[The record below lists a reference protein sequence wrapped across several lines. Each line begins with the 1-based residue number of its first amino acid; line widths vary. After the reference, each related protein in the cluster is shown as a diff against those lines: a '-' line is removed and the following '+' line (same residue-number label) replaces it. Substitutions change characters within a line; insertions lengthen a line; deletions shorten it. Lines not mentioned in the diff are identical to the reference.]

1 MNKQIDDFIDIFELI
16 ALFKKNIVIIAICS
30 LIGGAFMGL
39 YASLAVTPQYASSA
53 QLLVTP
59 QYASSAQLLVA
70 QDPIDAGNQNAYVSA
85 ADSIRINL
93 EMIPTYRDILFG
105 VPVLGK
111 VADSFG
117 GKYPDYYLKERLT
130 FTQTKDSQAFVVNLR
145 MDDAQ
150 EAQAVLEEI
159 TTVFS
164 DTLQDIYS
172 EGFGKVVVLSPA
184 SYNANKVSPSIIKNV
199 VTGILAGIFLSFGF
213 IISRN
218 LFDRTVK
225 NDAYLQAQNLTLLT
239 ELYDMTA
246 SEISNA
252 HYRLNK

>member
-1 MNKQIDDFIDIFELI
+1 MNKQRDDFIDIFELI

-53 QLLVTP
+53 QLLV
-59 QYASSAQLLVA
+59 A
-70 QDPIDAGNQNAYVSA
+70 QDPIDVGNQNAYVSA

>member
-70 QDPIDAGNQNAYVSA
+70 QDPIDVGNQNAYVSA

>member
-1 MNKQIDDFIDIFELI
+1 MNKQRDDFIDIFELI

-39 YASLAVTPQYASSA
+39 YASLAVA
-53 QLLVTP
+53 P

-70 QDPIDAGNQNAYVSA
+70 QDPIDVGNQNAYVSA
-85 ADSIRINL
+85 ANSIRTNL

-117 GKYPDYYLKERLT
+117 GKYPAYYLKERLT
-130 FTQTKDSQAFVVNLR
+130 FTQTEDSQAFVVNLR

>member
-1 MNKQIDDFIDIFELI
+1 MNKQRDDFIDIFELI

-39 YASLAVTPQYASSA
+39 YASLAVA
-53 QLLVTP
+53 P

-70 QDPIDAGNQNAYVSA
+70 QDPIDVGNQNAYVSA

>member
-70 QDPIDAGNQNAYVSA
+70 QDPIDVGNQNAYVSA

-218 LFDRTVK
+218 LFDQTVK

-252 HYRLNK
+252 HYKLDK

>member
-1 MNKQIDDFIDIFELI
+1 MERQKDDFIDIFELVT
-16 ALFKKNIVIIAICS
+16 LFKKNIIIIAICS
-30 LIGGAFMGL
+30 LIGGAVMGL
-39 YASLAVTPQYASSA
+39 YARFG
-53 QLLVTP
+53 VTP

-70 QDPIDAGNQNAYVSA
+70 QDPIDVGNQNAYVSA
-85 ADSIRINL
+85 ANSIRTNL

-111 VADSFG
+111 VADTFD
-117 GKYPDYYLKERLT
+117 GKYPAYYLKERLT
-130 FTQTKDSQAFVVNLR
+130 FTQTEDSQAFVVNLR
-145 MDDAQ
+145 MDDAK

-164 DTLQDIYS
+164 ATLQDIYS

-184 SYNANKVSPSIIKNV
+184 SYSSNKVSPSIIKNV
-199 VTGILAGIFLSFGF
+199 ATGILAGIFLSFGF

-225 NDAYLQAQNLTLLT
+225 NDAFLQAQNLTLLT
-239 ELYDMTA
+239 ELYDMTTN
-246 SEISNA
+246 EISNA
-252 HYRLNK
+252 HYKLKK

>member
-70 QDPIDAGNQNAYVSA
+70 QDPIDVGNQNAYVSA

-239 ELYDMTA
+239 ELHDMTA

-252 HYRLNK
+252 HYKLNK